1 LLPIKP
7 AFPWGVPHL
16 FVVAFVSFVAGFLII
31 TPEYSA
37 NYLSGLAGLTLV
49 LLSPKI
55 RPFPLYI
62 TCFSF
67 GFFLLGCFAVPEHSE
82 ANPQKC
88 YGLEI
93 LKFTQKNHHATG
105 TARIYINHA
114 GKFIPQ
120 PLRVK
125 FRMKSL
131 QASLKEG
138 QILAVTGKLH
148 PIQSSGNPG
157 AFDAVSYY
165 SNQGIIYEIR
175 ADSGIVKIGS
185 KGGILYAINTLRN
198 SLGDLFDNQM
208 NAEEAGIAKA
218 LLLGDSRDID
228 SMSKHAFATTGSV
241 HVLAV
246 SGMHVV
252 LFVELLM
259 IFFQC
264 FSRFINRTTAIVL
277 GMILVWFYALLTG
290 FSPSVVR
297 AVLMF
302 TVVHLGQI
310 LGRQSNANHSVIACA
325 FIMVALDP
333 TCFNDIGF
341 QLSFLAVLGIIHF
354 NAPIEQLISF
364 KNKASIFLW
373 KATSVTLAA
382 QILTVPL
389 TLYYFHYFP
398 NYFLLANLGVALLST
413 VLMYLGFIYLA
424 VCWIPGIGALASQL
438 FSLVIQL
445 LNSFVRCIAQL
456 PGALE
461 GGFNLS
467 LMDTGILMI
476 SMVFLFHKK
485 MKLMVRIIPI
495 TVIMMILSIRRNSH
509 REENHIFLVKCHY
522 PCIII
527 KNGSQCRI
535 IAPERLNRTR
545 ENPLGTVVEDYQK
558 LYPCT
563 VIDTLWVK
571 DQQNIHYRGLNI
583 LYSKNTVSIE
593 GKRVYW
599 NIDYS
604 NFNHWKLSSGKWKQD
619 FTPFKIVR

>member
-7 AFPWGVPHL
+7 AFPWGVPQL
-16 FVVAFVSFVAGFLII
+16 FVVAFLWFVAGSLIV
-31 TPEYSA
+31 TPE
-37 NYLSGLAGLTLV
+37 NLPHYLSGLAGLILV
-49 LLSPKI
+49 LSSCKI
-55 RPFPLYI
+55 QPFPI
-62 TCFSF
+62 FATCFSL
-67 GFFLLGCFAVPEHSE
+67 GFFLLGCFAVPEH
-82 ANPQKC
+82 PQAKPQTC

-105 TARIYINHA
+105 TARLYINHA

-125 FRMKSL
+125 FTLKSL
-131 QASLKEG
+131 QASLTEG
-138 QILAVTGKLH
+138 QILTVTGKFH

-157 AFDAVSYY
+157 AFDAASYY
-165 SNQGIIYEIR
+165 RNQGIIHEIR
-175 ADSGIVKIGS
+175 ADSITVFIGRKEGIV
-185 KGGILYAINTLRN
+185 YAINKLRKN
-198 SLGDLFDNQM
+198 IGHQFDEHM
-208 NAEEAGIAKA
+208 NVEDAGIAKA

-228 SMSKHAFATTGSV
+228 AMSKHAFEATGSV

-252 LFVELLM
+252 LFVELMM

-264 FSRFINRTTAIVL
+264 FSRFINRTTAIIL

-333 TCFNDIGF
+333 KCFYDIGF

-354 NAPIEQLISF
+354 NAPIERQISF
-364 KNKASIFLW
+364 KNKVSIFLW

-389 TLYYFHYFP
+389 TLYYFHSFP

-413 VLMYLGFIYLA
+413 VLMYLGFFYLA
-424 VCWIPGIGALASQL
+424 VCWIPGIGTLASQL

-445 LNSFVRCIAQL
+445 LHSFVRFIAQL
-456 PGALE
+456 PGAIE

-467 LMDTGILMI
+467 LLESGILMI
-476 SMVFLFHKK
+476 AMIFLFHKK
-485 MKLMVRIIPI
+485 MKLIIRLIPI
-495 TVIMMILSIRRNSH
+495 TVIMIILSIRRNSL
-509 REENHIFLVKCHY
+509 REENHIFMVKCRY
-522 PCIII
+522 PCVII
-527 KNGSQCRI
+527 KNGSHCRI
-535 IAPERLNRTR
+535 IAHERLRRSR
-545 ENPLGTVVEDYQK
+545 ENPLGTVVQDYQK

-563 VIDTLWVK
+563 VMDTLWVK
-571 DQQNIHYRGLNI
+571 DQQNLQYRGLEI
-583 LYSKNTVSIE
+583 HYSKNTVRID
-593 GKRVYW
+593 GNDVHW

-604 NFNHWKLSSGKWKQD
+604 NFGHWKLSTEKGTQD